1 MPEFMEPGDPETGPS
16 PNAQGWD
23 GDLNLATKTQV
34 PEPFV
39 PVTSPQLT
47 CQVFRI
53 QEGT

>member
-1 MPEFMEPGDPETGPS
+1 MGPGDPETGPS

-39 PVTSPQLT
+39 PQLT